1 MNTILSWALK
11 LGLLN
16 KVLKPMAVA
25 YAKTKGFRTQG
36 LLALAGAYYV
46 GGFFGWIPMDEAME
60 KVSALLVAAIPTLAD
75 KVKDLLLLGSTA
87 AKKLDGMQEP
97 AQ

>member
-1 MNTILSWALK
+1 MNTLISWALK

-16 KVLKPMAVA
+16 KVLKPLASA

-36 LLALAGAYYV
+36 LLILAGVSYLA
-46 GGFFGWIPMDEAME
+46 GFFGWIPMDEAMD
-60 KVSALLVAAIPTLAD
+60 KSSALLVAAIPTLAD
-75 KVKDLLLLGSTA
+75 KIKDLLLLGSTA
-87 AKKLDGMQEP
+87 AKKLEGMQEP

>member
-1 MNTILSWALK
+1 MNTILSWVLK

-16 KVLKPMAVA
+16 KVLKPLAAA

-46 GGFFGWIPMDEAME
+46 AGFFGWIPMDDAMA
-60 KVSALLVAAIPTLAD
+60 KVNEILLLAGVTFID
-75 KVKDLLLLGSTA
+75 KIKDMLLLGSTA
-87 AKKLDGMQEP
+87 AKKLDGLQEP